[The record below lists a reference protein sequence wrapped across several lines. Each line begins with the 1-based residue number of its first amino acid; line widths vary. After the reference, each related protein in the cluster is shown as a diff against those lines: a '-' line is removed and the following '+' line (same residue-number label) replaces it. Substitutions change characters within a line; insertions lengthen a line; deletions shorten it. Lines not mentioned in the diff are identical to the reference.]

1 MILKRMMAIKM
12 RNKVIDPG
20 KYNQRITI
28 YKIESGRNSRGFP
41 TNKEHQIIKCDA
53 NVKTTRGWT
62 LIINNSDFEKA
73 YTKFTIRYYPKVVEA
88 YNGDDKSNRKL
99 QIEYKNQR
107 YSVEYL
113 DNVDEANVEIEL
125 QAKKVR
131 K

>member
-1 MILKRMMAIKM
+1 M

-28 YKIESGRNSRGFP
+28 YKIESERSSRGFP

>member
-1 MILKRMMAIKM
+1 MTIKM

-20 KYNQRITI
+20 KYNQRIVI
-28 YKIESGRNSRGFP
+28 YKIESGRNLRGFP
-41 TNKEHQIIKCDA
+41 ENKEHQIIKCDA

-99 QIEYKNQR
+99 QIEYKKQR

>member
-1 MILKRMMAIKM
+1 MIKM
-12 RNKVIDPG
+12 KNKVIDPG
-20 KYNQRITI
+20 KYNQRIII
-28 YKIESGRNSRGFP
+28 YKIESERDSRGFP
-41 TNKEHQIIKCDA
+41 SNRKHQIIKCDA

-99 QIEYKNQR
+99 QIEYKNQQ
-107 YSVEYL
+107 YDVEYL

>member
-1 MILKRMMAIKM
+1 MI
-12 RNKVIDPG
+12 
-20 KYNQRITI
+20 
-28 YKIESGRNSRGFP
+28 S
-41 TNKEHQIIKCDA
+41 
-53 NVKTTRGWT
+53 
-62 LIINNSDFEKA
+62 NSDFEKA

>member
-1 MILKRMMAIKM
+1 MVAINM
-12 RNKVIDPG
+12 QNKVINPG
-20 KYNQRITI
+20 KYNQRIII

-41 TNKEHQIIKCDA
+41 TNQERQIIKCDA

-73 YTKFTIRYYPKVVEA
+73 YTKFTIRYYSKVVEA
-88 YNGDDKSNRKL
+88 YNGCEESNRKL

-113 DNVDEANVEIEL
+113 NNVDEANVEIEL

>member
-1 MILKRMMAIKM
+1 MIKM
-12 RNKVIDPG
+12 KGKVIDPG
-20 KYNQRITI
+20 KYNQKIII
-28 YKIESGRNSRGFP
+28 YKIESERDSRGFP
-41 TNKEHQIIKCDA
+41 SNRKHQIIKCDA

-99 QIEYKNQR
+99 QIEYKNQQ
-107 YSVEYL
+107 YDVEYL

>member
-1 MILKRMMAIKM
+1 MILTRARKM

-20 KYNQRITI
+20 KYNQRIII
-28 YKIESGRNSRGFP
+28 YKIESGRDARGFP
-41 TNKEHQIIKCDA
+41 ENVEHQIIKCDA

-113 DNVDEANVEIEL
+113 DNFDEANVEIEL